1 MTDSQEVIIVTVCYR
16 ERRQVKSTQGEVPGS
31 KGRSPVVLPMWE
43 HGGIASPPPGVI
55 ANQASHH
62 TPGVY
67 VFISH
72 QSHSAPVGRIITSSL
87 QPFLVAGLILCL
99 HFLLSLERMW
109 HSQSPHPKSPSQ
121 TVWWPK
127 LQADKDS
134 PYFVDQEIN
143 SQELRVKARPPF
155 TTHLLHFI
163 NFYNTL
169 LVGIFIERIFVLVI
183 S

>member
-1 MTDSQEVIIVTVCYR
+1 MLQRKETGEIHPGRSTGVQRQISGCSPHVGTWGHCLPAPGCDSQ
-16 ERRQVKSTQGEVPGS
+16 PGI
-31 KGRSPVVLPMWE
+31 SPHSWCLFLLAINHTLPLWAE
-43 HGGIASPPPGVI
+43 L
-55 ANQASHH
+55 
-62 TPGVY
+62 
-67 VFISH
+67 
-72 QSHSAPVGRIITSSL
+72 TSSL

-109 HSQSPHPKSPSQ
+109 HSQSPRPKSHSQ

-155 TTHLLHFI
+155 TTHLLQFI

>member
-1 MTDSQEVIIVTVCYR
+1 MQ
-16 ERRQVKSTQGEVPGS
+16 STQGVVRGS

-43 HGGIASPPPGVI
+43 HGGHCLPAPGCDVCTQYSQPGISPHPLVSMFLL
-55 ANQASHH
+55 A
-62 TPGVY
+62 
-67 VFISH
+67 ISH
-72 QSHSAPVGRIITSSL
+72 TLPLWAELTSSL

-109 HSQSPHPKSPSQ
+109 HSQSPHPKSHSQ

-155 TTHLLHFI
+155 TTHLLQFI

-169 LVGIFIERIFVLVI
+169 LVGIFIERISVLVI